1 MDVRRALPA
10 GTAGD
15 ARELLLAAQSPDGG
29 ADAETGE
36 RGVSGVWVVAQ
47 GSPDAIA
54 ATFVVAV
61 RHAGQHADPG
71 ANPCP
76 DAEAASTF
84 PRERGRRWHASCFL
98 YLRDAALW
106 GGTCRRILRRVVLVV
121 KSVEE
126 RLTTV
131 EHKVEENARRID
143 GLHEAIRD
151 LGDRMERRFDAID
164 KRFEAIDRRFD
175 AIDRR
180 FETID
185 RRFETTDRRFLWL
198 VGFQM
203 TTLIAIFGAIAA
215 ALGG

>member
-1 MDVRRALPA
+1 M
-10 GTAGD
+10 T
-15 ARELLLAAQSPDGG
+15 SP
-29 ADAETGE
+29 T
-36 RGVSGVWVVAQ
+36 
-47 GSPDAIA
+47 
-54 ATFVVAV
+54 
-61 RHAGQHADPG
+61 H
-71 ANPCP
+71 
-76 DAEAASTF
+76 
-84 PRERGRRWHASCFL
+84 WHASCFL

-106 GGTCRRILRRVVLVV
+106 VGARRRILRGVILVV
-121 KSVEE
+121 RSVEE

-151 LGDRMERRFDAID
+151 LGNRMEQRFEAIDKRFDTID
-164 KRFEAIDRRFD
+164 KRFEAIDRRFEAVDRRFD

-185 RRFETTDRRFLWL
+185 RRFLWI

-203 TTLIAIFGAIAA
+203 TTLIAVVGAFAAA

>member
-1 MDVRRALPA
+1 MEAIWRR
-10 GTAGD
+10 D
-15 ARELLLAAQSPDGG
+15 WR
-29 ADAETGE
+29 
-36 RGVSGVWVVAQ
+36 
-47 GSPDAIA
+47 
-54 ATFVVAV
+54 AV
-61 RHAGQHADPG
+61 TIPI
-71 ANPCP
+71 
-76 DAEAASTF
+76 
-84 PRERGRRWHASCFL
+84 RWHASCFV

-106 GGTCRRILRRVVLVV
+106 VDPRRFILRRIVLVV
-121 KSVEE
+121 KNVEE

-151 LGDRMERRFDAID
+151 LGVRMEQRFEAIDRRFDTID

-180 FETID
+180 FETIERRFETTD

-203 TTLIAIFGAIAA
+203 TTLIAVFGAIAA

>member
-1 MDVRRALPA
+1 M
-10 GTAGD
+10 
-15 ARELLLAAQSPDGG
+15 
-29 ADAETGE
+29 
-36 RGVSGVWVVAQ
+36 
-47 GSPDAIA
+47 
-54 ATFVVAV
+54 
-61 RHAGQHADPG
+61 
-71 ANPCP
+71 
-76 DAEAASTF
+76 
-84 PRERGRRWHASCFL
+84 
-98 YLRDAALW
+98 
-106 GGTCRRILRRVVLVV
+106 VV

-151 LGDRMERRFDAID
+151 LGDRMER
-164 KRFEAIDRRFD
+164 RFEAIDRRFD

-203 TTLIAIFGAIAA
+203 TTLIAVFGAIAA